1 MTIDPESKPARYISI
16 SAFLRGLKPDPLLS
30 VSEWANKCRIL
41 PPESAEPGPFR
52 MERTPFNKE
61 ISDRLSVH
69 DPAQLIIY
77 KKSSQVGAT
86 ETGNNWLGYIIDVAP
101 GTMLYVMPTDTMLKW
116 TSKNRI
122 QKMIDATPNL
132 KAKIKAN
139 KAKDSGNTMQVKNFE
154 GGFWMG
160 VGANSPVGLAST
172 PVRFVYLDEVDRYPM
187 DVSGEGSA
195 IELARTRTLTFGQRK
210 KIFITSTPT
219 VKNQSAIDNEFQK
232 TGQRYYHVPCPSCGS
247 SQKLVF
253 EQLRWEKGKYD
264 NVKYECVH
272 CRYLIDE
279 VYKTKM
285 LAGGIWIADFPDRED
300 GKTFGYFINAL
311 YSPYGMYSWADMA
324 KDSDDSEGDIP
335 KRITFVNTKLGE
347 CYEEEGEMPQWERL
361 YALREKYTMGTVSD
375 DVSFITCGV
384 DVQKDRL
391 ELEIVGW
398 IKGKESRSI
407 DYRVISGDTAHAET
421 WDKLDA
427 VLSEQFPRMDGYTM
441 PIAVMAIDTGFNT
454 QHVYEYCSRH
464 AETGRVIPVKGRE
477 QLAMMYSAPAAVQVN
492 RSGQKLNSVK
502 VFGVGVSL
510 IKSELYGWL
519 KQIPS
524 DDKTFPPGYCHFPE
538 YDSHFFRGIT
548 AEKLERTTNKK
559 GHTVYQWKKIYKRN
573 EALDC
578 RVYARAAAAIYG
590 MDYFKDEHW
599 AYLQAN
605 VNPSAAQQQKPAKKK
620 LRDSIW
626 GSKD

>member
-1 MTIDPESKPARYISI
+1 MTISPESKPAKYIAI
-16 SAFLRGLKPDPLLS
+16 SAFLRGLKPDPVLT
-30 VSEWANKCRIL
+30 VSEWANQFRIL

-52 MERTPFNKE
+52 MDRTPFNKE
-61 ISDRLSVH
+61 ISDRLSVS
-69 DPAQLIIY
+69 DPAQTIIY

-86 ETGNNWLGYIIDVAP
+86 ETGNNWLGYIIAVAP

-122 QKMIDATPNL
+122 QKMIDATPVL

-210 KIFITSTPT
+210 KIFISSTPT
-219 VKNQSAIDNEFQK
+219 IKNQSAIDNEFQK
-232 TGQRYYHVPCPSCGS
+232 TGQRHYHVPCPSCGGM
-247 SQKLVF
+247 QKLVI

-264 NVKYECVH
+264 NVMYECAH
-272 CRYLIDE
+272 CRHLIDE
-279 VYKTKM
+279 IYKTNM
-285 LAGGIWIADFPDRED
+285 LAGGMWIADFPELED
-300 GKTFGYFINAL
+300 GKTYGYFINAL

-324 KDSDDSEGDIP
+324 KDCDESEGDIP

-347 CYEEEGEMPQWERL
+347 CYEEEGEVPQWERL
-361 YALREKYTMGTVSD
+361 YSLREKYNRGTVLPN
-375 DVSFITCGV
+375 VCFITCGV
-384 DVQKDRL
+384 DIQADRI

-398 IKGKESRSI
+398 MRGKESQSI
-407 DYRVISGDTAHAET
+407 DYRVINGDTTKPET
-421 WDKLDA
+421 WAMLDS
-427 VLSEQFPRMDGYTM
+427 VLDEQFTRSDGAM
-441 PIAVMAIDTGFNT
+441 MKVSIMAIDTGYNT
-454 QHVYEYCSRH
+454 QHVYEYCSKH
-464 AETGRVIPVKGRE
+464 AGTGRVIPVKGRE
-477 QLAMMYSAPAAVQVN
+477 QLAMMYSAPAAVQVT
-492 RSGQKLNSVK
+492 RAGQKLNTVK

-519 KQIPS
+519 KLNPN
-524 DDKTFPPGYCHFPE
+524 DDKTYPSGYCHFPE
-538 YDSHFFRGIT
+538 YDSHYFRGIT
-548 AEKLERTTNKK
+548 SEKLERTTNKK
-559 GHTVYQWKKIYKRN
+559 GFTVYQWKKTYKRN

-578 RVYARAAAAIYG
+578 RVYARAAAAIMG
-590 MDYFKDEHW
+590 MDMFQENHW
-599 AYLQAN
+599 QAF
-605 VNPSAAQQQKPAKKK
+605 SIGLTAQKTDKPKKPKKK
-620 LRDSIW
+620 RDSIW
-626 GSKD
+626 